1 MSKLNGMDSQYA
13 GGVTERAFSSPL
25 LQTRLHIPPLRAK
38 LVQRPQLIASIEQA
52 LESKLLLLSAPA
64 GYGKTTLLSAWANE
78 SSWPVAWFS
87 LDTADN
93 DRTRFLTYL
102 IHALQHVQGQVG
114 KITLDLLTSQQAR
127 STEMLLIPLV
137 NEFLSAPR
145 MVLVLDDYH
154 VIEEQLIHE
163 ALLFLLE
170 HLPASLRLI
179 IATRTDPPLP
189 LARLRARHQL
199 RELRT
204 SELRFRRE
212 ESAAFLTESMD
223 LPLPEETIV
232 MLDERNEGWITGLQL
247 AALSLQGPTQQPINL
262 LTGIHHFVFDYL
274 AEEVMQHLSTPLQ
287 EFLLKTSVLTHLQA
301 SLCEAVTGRESGQHQ
316 LELLEKTNLFL
327 TPLDAER
334 TWYHYHPLFAAFLQ
348 KRLSQSA
355 PELIPD
361 LLTRASIWC
370 EQHHYMDE
378 AIQYALAAKQYRRAA
393 QLMARHARTL
403 LAKRELS
410 TLLRWIEILPID
422 IMQAQPQ
429 LSVAYCWALLFTFQS
444 ERMVPFLQQAQ
455 DILDKIPD
463 SEDKVTQQLRG
474 EIAAIQATQ
483 ASLKG
488 DLKQTIARSQQA
500 LAWLPA
506 EDLWT
511 RGTLV
516 FFQGVA
522 YYVTGNMLK
531 AQHAYQEALSLNHSA
546 GNHALSLLVHCYL
559 ARLSVTVGRLQDA
572 LRILE
577 AARAQAEQHDRH
589 LSFEGGLLAIELSNI
604 YYQHN
609 EMDAAYT
616 MLTRGIEIG
625 KTVNSTDVLRAGY
638 TALARWQQARG
649 RVEEVGSLLWQIDQ
663 MKQPASVLWIEA
675 ELQAYRFQWEIM
687 QYHETEIERR
697 LAEQEMKASPISVL
711 TEITYLAQ
719 TRVLIASAHYDAAL
733 SLLEKLLQ
741 HAEDEQRAGSI
752 ISITVLQANAFSACG
767 DRSAALKAIQ
777 RALSLA
783 APERYMRVFL
793 DEGEPIKV
801 LLQQAATHSIQS
813 SYVIQLLRAF
823 SEAASP
829 TSHTQPL
836 LDPLSKRE
844 LEVLQC
850 IMRGQSNQTIAGHLQ
865 VSLNTVKTHM
875 SHIFAKLHVNS
886 RTQAVARANE
896 LQLIEV
902 KRDSL
907 L

>member
-1 MSKLNGMDSQYA
+1 MSKLNGMDSQHA
-13 GGVTERAFSSPL
+13 GEVTERAFSSPL

-38 LVQRPQLIASIEQA
+38 LVQRPQLTASIEQA
-52 LESKLLLLSAPA
+52 LERKLLLLSAPA

-114 KITLDLLTSQQAR
+114 KITLDLLTSQQTQ

-170 HLPASLRLI
+170 HLPESLRLI

-223 LPLPEETIV
+223 LRLPEETII
-232 MLDERNEGWITGLQL
+232 MLDERNQGWITGLQL
-247 AALSLQGPTQQPINL
+247 AALSLQGPTQQPTNL

-274 AEEVMQHLSTPLQ
+274 AEEVMQHLSPPLQ
-287 EFLLKTSVLTHLQA
+287 EFLLQTSVLTHLQA
-301 SLCEAVTGRESGQHQ
+301 SLCEAVTGQESGQHQ

-334 TWYHYHPLFAAFLQ
+334 TWYRYHPLFAAFLQ
-348 KRLSQSA
+348 KRLRQNY
-355 PELIPD
+355 PELMPD

-370 EQHHYMDE
+370 EQHYYPDE
-378 AIQYALAAKQYRRAA
+378 AIQYAIAAKQYLRAA
-393 QLMARHARTL
+393 QLMARHARMI

-410 TLLRWIEILPID
+410 TLLRWIEILPLD

-429 LSVAYCWALLFTFQS
+429 LCIAYCWALLFTFQS
-444 ERMVPFLQQAQ
+444 ERMVPFLQQVQ
-455 DILDKIPD
+455 DILDKTPD
-463 SEDKVTQQLRG
+463 SQDKVMQQLRG
-474 EIAAIQATQ
+474 EVAAIQATQ

-522 YYVTGNMLK
+522 YYMTGNMLK
-531 AQHAYQEALSLNHSA
+531 AQHAYQEALSLNQSA

-604 YYQHN
+604 YYQQN

-616 MLTRGIEIG
+616 LVTRGIEIG
-625 KTVNSTDVLRAGY
+625 KTLASTGVLRAGY

-649 RVEEVGSLLWQIDQ
+649 QVEEIRSLLWQIDQ

-675 ELQAYRFQWEIM
+675 ELQAYRLQWEIM
-687 QYHETEIERR
+687 QHHETAIERR
-697 LAEQEMKASPISVL
+697 LAEQEV
-711 TEITYLAQ
+711 
-719 TRVLIASAHYDAAL
+719 
-733 SLLEKLLQ
+733 Q
-741 HAEDEQRAGSI
+741 HAEDEQRPGSI
-752 ISITVLQANAFSACG
+752 ISITVLQAKAFSA
-767 DRSAALKAIQ
+767 RSDQVLALKAIQ

-783 APERYMRVFL
+783 APERFMRVFL
-793 DEGEPIKV
+793 DEGEPIKG
-801 LLQQAATHSIQS
+801 LLQQAVTHSIQS
-813 SYVIQLLRAF
+813 SYVIQLLRSF
-823 SEAASP
+823 SEAASRSP
-829 TSHTQPL
+829 HTQL
-836 LDPLSKRE
+836 FLDPLSERE

-850 IMRGQSNQTIAGHLQ
+850 IMRGQSNQTIADHLQ

-896 LQLIEV
+896 LQLIEA

>member
-1 MSKLNGMDSQYA
+1 MSKLDGMDSQHG
-13 GGVTERAFSSPL
+13 GGVMEKASSWPL
-25 LQTRLHIPPLRAK
+25 LQTRLQLPPLRAK
-38 LVQRPQLIASIEQA
+38 LVQRPRLTATIEQA

-78 SSWPVAWFS
+78 TSWPVAWFS
-87 LDTADN
+87 LDTTDN

-102 IHALQHVQGQVG
+102 IHALRHVQEQVG

-127 STEMLLIPLV
+127 STEMLLIPLI
-137 NEFLSAPR
+137 NELLTAPR

-154 VIEEQLIHE
+154 VIEDQQIHE

-170 HLPASLRLI
+170 HLPERLHI
-179 IATRTDPPLP
+179 ILATRTDPPLP

-223 LPLPEETIV
+223 LSLPEETII
-232 MLDERNEGWITGLQL
+232 MLDERNQGWITGLQL
-247 AALSLQGPTQQPINL
+247 AALSLQGQTQQPIKT

-274 AEEVMQHLSTPLQ
+274 AEEVMQHLCAPLQ

-301 SLCEAVTGRESGQHQ
+301 SLCEAVTGQKSSQHQ

-334 TWYHYHPLFAAFLQ
+334 TWYRYHPLFAEFLQ

-355 PELIPD
+355 PECIPD

-370 EQHHYMDE
+370 EQHHYPNE
-378 AIQYALAAKQYRRAA
+378 SIQYALAAEQYLRAA
-393 QLMARHARTL
+393 QLMTHHARTL

-410 TLLRWIEILPID
+410 TLLHWLEKLPPD
-422 IMQAQPQ
+422 IIQAQPQ
-429 LSVAYCWALLFTFQS
+429 LCIAYCWALLFTFQA
-444 ERMVPFLQQAQ
+444 ERIAPLLQQVQ
-455 DILDKIPD
+455 DVLDKAPD
-463 SEDKVTQQLRG
+463 SQDRVTQQLRG
-474 EIAAIQATQ
+474 EVAALQATQ

-488 DLKQTIARSQQA
+488 DLKQTIACSQQA

-522 YYVTGNMLK
+522 CYVTGNMLK
-531 AQHAYQEALSLNHSA
+531 AEHAYQEALSLNRRA
-546 GNHALSLLVHCYL
+546 GNHALSLLAHCYL
-559 ARLSVTVGRLQDA
+559 ARLSVTAGKLQNA

-577 AARAQAEQHDRH
+577 AAREQAEQHDRH
-589 LSFEGGLLAIELSNI
+589 LSFAGGLLAIELSNI
-604 YYQHN
+604 YYQQN

-616 MLTRGIEIG
+616 LVTRGIELG
-625 KTVNSTDVLRAGY
+625 KMLASTDILRAGY

-649 RVEEVGSLLWQIDQ
+649 QVKEVRHLLWQIDQ
-663 MKQPASVLWIEA
+663 LKQPASVLWVEA
-675 ELQAYRFQWEIM
+675 ELEAYRLQWEIM
-687 QYHETEIERR
+687 QDQETARERK
-697 LAEQEMKASPISVL
+697 LAEQEAKEPPISVL

-719 TRVLIASAHYDAAL
+719 ARLLIASAHYDAAL
-733 SLLEKLLQ
+733 NLLEKLLQ
-741 HAEDEQRAGSI
+741 QAEDEQRPGSI
-752 ISITVLQANAFSACG
+752 ISITVLQAKAFSARG
-767 DRSAALKAIQ
+767 DQVLALKAIQ

-783 APERYMRVFL
+783 APERFMRVFL
-793 DEGEPIKV
+793 DEGEPIKAI
-801 LLQQAATHSIQS
+801 LQQALTRNIQS
-813 SYVIQLLRAF
+813 PYVIQLLRAF
-823 SEAASP
+823 SEAAPRSP
-829 TSHTQPL
+829 HTQL
-836 LDPLSKRE
+836 LLEPLSERE

-850 IMRGQSNQTIAGHLQ
+850 IMKGQSNQAIADHLQ

-886 RTQAVARANE
+886 RTQAVARAHE
-896 LQLIEV
+896 LQLIEE
-902 KRDSL
+902 K
-907 L
+907 